1 MKHPALIL
9 VFAATCFLGRVAPS
23 SAQIVEIAPFGGYR
37 FGGDFFELVTNQPI
51 DLDGAPSIGVA
62 INVPLRDG
70 LFVEGIFSHQDAEF
84 TVPASAFGPGTRW
97 RIVVE
102 HWLAGGLQEFG
113 SGKARPFLSGLFGL
127 TRYAGQD
134 DNEIR
139 FTVGAAGGVK
149 LFPTRRIGA
158 RLDGRVFATFVDVEG
173 RTIAC
178 SPGVCLAAFSADV
191 VWQTEFTA
199 GLVVV
204 F

>member
-1 MKHPALIL
+1 
-9 VFAATCFLGRVAPS
+9 
-23 SAQIVEIAPFGGYR
+23 
-37 FGGDFFELVTNQPI
+37 VTSQPV
-51 DLDGAPSIGVA
+51 DLEGSTAFGVA

-70 LFVEGIFSHQDAEF
+70 LFVEGLFSRQDAGF
-84 TVPASAFGPGTRW
+84 TVPASPFGPETRW

-113 SGKARPFLSGLFGL
+113 AGKARPFLSGLFGL

-149 LFPTRRIGA
+149 LFPTRRLGV